1 LIVGY
6 SDKKNFQDAQHVGE
20 VIELTISELK
30 QWAGDQFAED
40 EYRKIAENVS
50 GKYGNPRFMPEN
62 GTINRGYDKWKI
74 RVLDMEFFSV
84 NEDVYEQRVNRRGN
98 KVFGLTNYNAK
109 NNKKEK
115 FVRTSYKV
123 VYKGC
128 WIVDT
133 DYCFNTGLATDM
145 KRTKSNLVDTE
156 LSYHLY
162 APDFY
167 RMKAVGMMEQLMPI
181 ADQIQIAWYRL
192 QNVINSARP
201 KGISIEMGALEDVP
215 LGKGGEAMEPMKLID
230 LFEKKGILVYRRT
243 DMQGRQMNYKPI
255 EELNNGLGNEATQYF
270 ALIQSYIQM
279 IRDIT
284 GLNELTDGSTPDPK
298 MLTTIAKAAMEG
310 SNNSLHHI
318 LEGDRHLLE
327 RLSSAV
333 ILRIQDAIKHGPIE
347 GYIKALGKNTV
358 DFIKVS
364 TDVSNYEYGILIENK
379 PTDVERQRLQQYI
392 QASLGDGVNGT
403 LDMEDAIFIES
414 IDNLKMAQR
423 VLAYRIKKKRN
434 QRMQEAQQ
442 QQAMNAQVQQQ
453 AALTA
458 EQAKQQT
465 LQAEMTLKAQIVD
478 LEKKYDLAI
487 LDKKYQYEIELE
499 KLRSG
504 SKIDVAKVY
513 NDKEPNS
520 APINLGLPV
529 LPETLQMQQMQNAQQ
544 NVMQ

>member
-1 LIVGY
+1 
-6 SDKKNFQDAQHVGE
+6 
-20 VIELTISELK
+20 
-30 QWAGDQFAED
+30 
-40 EYRKIAENVS
+40 
-50 GKYGNPRFMPEN
+50 
-62 GTINRGYDKWKI
+62 
-74 RVLDMEFFSV
+74 
-84 NEDVYEQRVNRRGN
+84 
-98 KVFGLTNYNAK
+98 
-109 NNKKEK
+109 
-115 FVRTSYKV
+115 
-123 VYKGC
+123 
-128 WIVDT
+128 
-133 DYCFNTGLATDM
+133 M